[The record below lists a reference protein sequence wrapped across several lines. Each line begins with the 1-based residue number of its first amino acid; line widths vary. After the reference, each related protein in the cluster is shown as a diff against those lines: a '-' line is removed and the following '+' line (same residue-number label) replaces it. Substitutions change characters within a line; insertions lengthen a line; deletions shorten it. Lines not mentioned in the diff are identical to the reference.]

1 MMKTKLFFLAP
12 LFLLFSFVSCS
23 EDDSVQESQAQYK
36 SFNKPGDDTIFDIVA
51 SFLSAPEFTELYA
64 ALQYVDKSVADG
76 GMDAG
81 LIPAIQSN
89 EVQLTVFAPSDAAF
103 EELYATLSGV
113 SGQDIDEITDIP
125 ASVDLNV
132 LLYHIVEGRRGS
144 NSVVPKKNY
153 KNVETLLGVP
163 FQVNK
168 DLEIM
173 DVLGVWNPV
182 IGTLDPNG
190 GETPGTNANISAS
203 NGMIHSVNHVLVPL
217 TLQQIKDLYGV

>member
-1 MMKTKLFFLAP
+1 MKTKLFFLVP
-12 LFLLFSFVSCS
+12 LFLLFSFVSCN

-36 SFNKPGDDTIFDIVA
+36 SFNKPGDDTIFEIVA
-51 SFLSAPEFTELYA
+51 DFNAKGEFNELFE
-64 ALQYVDKSVADG
+64 ALVYVQQ
-76 GMDAG
+76 AG
-81 LIPAIQSN
+81 LEPDLVAAVQSN

-103 EELYATLSGV
+103 DELYATLSSV
-113 SGQDIDEITDIP
+113 SGQTIDEITDLP
-125 ASVDLNV
+125 ATVVFDV

-153 KNVETLLGVP
+153 KNVETLLEVP

-173 DVLGVWNPV
+173 DVLGLWKPV
-182 IGTLDPNG
+182 IGTLDPNPG
-190 GETPGTNANISAS
+190 AGETPGTNANISAS

-217 TLQQIKDLYGV
+217 TLQQIKDLFGV

>member
-12 LFLLFSFVSCS
+12 LFLLFSFVSCN
-23 EDDSVQESQAQYK
+23 EDDAVQESQAQYK

-51 SFLSAPEFTELYA
+51 SFLPAPEFTELYA

-125 ASVDLNV
+125 ASVFLNV

-144 NSVVPKKNY
+144 NSVVPKKNN
-153 KNVETLLGVP
+153 KNIETFLGVP

-168 DLEIM
+168 DLEII

-182 IGTLDPNG
+182 IGTLDPI
-190 GETPGTNANISAS
+190 EPGDPGVTANISAS
-203 NGMIHSVNHVLVPL
+203 NGMIHTVNHVLVPL